1 MTTET
6 FFDIFLVFWFVVA
19 GVSFFS
25 LFKTAAPYGR
35 YASSGLTKTI
45 GNKLSWIIM
54 ETPAVLVFAAS
65 FLLGIHTHTLAALVF
80 LVMWEAHYIHRAF
93 IYPFTLRTKDKRMPF
108 AILMSGFFFNIIN
121 GALNGGYL
129 FTISGGYPN
138 EWLKDPR
145 FITGFVLFVIGLI
158 VNRSSDRVLR
168 NLRPPG
174 ESGYK
179 IPHGGLYQWISCPN
193 YLGEIIEW
201 TGWAIATWSLPGL
214 AFAVWTAANLI
225 PRAWSH
231 HKWYRQHFSDYPFE
245 RNVLLPGIW

>member
-1 MTTET
+1 MATET
-6 FFDIFLVFWFVVA
+6 FFDIFLVFWLVVA

-35 YASSGLTKTI
+35 YASSGLARTI
-45 GNKLSWIIM
+45 DNKLGWIIM

-65 FLLGIHTHTLAALVF
+65 FLLGTHTLTALVF
-80 LVMWEAHYIHRAF
+80 LVMWEVHYIHRTF

-108 AILMSGFFFNIIN
+108 AILVSGFFFNIVN
-121 GALNGGYL
+121 SALNGGYL

-145 FITGFVLFVIGLI
+145 FITGFILFVIGFI
-158 VNRSSDRVLR
+158 VNRLSDRVLR
-168 NLRPPG
+168 NLRAPG

-179 IPHGGLYQWISCPN
+179 IPHGGLYKWISCPN

-214 AFAVWTAANLI
+214 AFAVWTDANLV

-231 HKWYRQHFSDYPFE
+231 HKWYRQHFPDYPPG
-245 RNVLLPGIW
+245 RKALLPGIW